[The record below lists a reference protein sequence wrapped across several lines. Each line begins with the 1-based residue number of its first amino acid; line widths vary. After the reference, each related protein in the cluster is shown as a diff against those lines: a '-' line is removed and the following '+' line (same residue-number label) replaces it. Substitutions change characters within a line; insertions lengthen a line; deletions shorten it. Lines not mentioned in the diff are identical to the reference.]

1 MMDRMYN
8 KLRNLDAY
16 PKVNEDFYNR
26 SLSGGVITLLS
37 SFFIGLLV
45 ISEFS
50 MYSSTF
56 VVLITGLFW
65 LPMFFV
71 LFVGCNFVG
80 VVKV

>member
-50 MYSSTF
+50 MYSSPF
-56 VVLITGLFW
+56 VVLITGLFGC
-65 LPMFFV
+65 PCF
-71 LFVGCNFVG
+71 LFYLLGAIFRCG
-80 VVKV
+80 